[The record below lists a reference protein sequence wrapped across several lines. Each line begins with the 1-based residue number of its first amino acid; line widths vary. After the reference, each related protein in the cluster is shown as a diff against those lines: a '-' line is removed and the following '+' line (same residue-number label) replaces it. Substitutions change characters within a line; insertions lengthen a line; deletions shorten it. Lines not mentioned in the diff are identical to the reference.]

1 VSGHSKTEKEINE
14 IIDLLKKSYAVVDI
28 ISTSESLNA
37 EEISRDNLGKYETYV
52 VLGGDGTFSETIR
65 SIAGKENRPLVGYI
79 PSGTINDVALSNGI
93 PFNYKKAVDVIL
105 TGKPLTRSSM
115 ILNGTPVGFLIS
127 TGIFTSISYT
137 TNQEFKRK
145 IGKIAYY
152 IDMIFRDKGRS
163 GELLE
168 VSFDGETRNDRFLF
182 AAALNNISVGG
193 LRVMK
198 RKFQNEEQF
207 YLILVRRNKG
217 PLGFL
222 AAFLA
227 MARAIFKRVENF
239 GEETPHVLM
248 KKVDA
253 VTFKSLSDTT
263 WNTDGEKGPTGD
275 AEITYKRNQ
284 FELIVPENQF

>member
-1 VSGHSKTEKEINE
+1 
-14 IIDLLKKSYAVVDI
+14 LLKNNYETVDF
-28 ISTSESLNA
+28 ISTSETLNA
-37 EEISRDNLGKYETYV
+37 QDISRENLGKYEVYV
-52 VLGGDGTFSETIR
+52 VLGGDGTFSETVR
-65 SIAGKENRPLVGYI
+65 SIAGKENRPLIGYI
-79 PSGTINDVALSNGI
+79 PSGTINDIALSNGI

-115 ILNGTPVGFLIS
+115 FLNGVPVGFLIS
-127 TGIFTSISYT
+127 SGIFTSISYT

-163 GELLE
+163 GETLE
-168 VSFDGETRNDRFLF
+168 VTFDGETRKDRFLF

-193 LRVMK
+193 LKVMK

-217 PLGFL
+217 ILGFW
-222 AAFLA
+222 AAFFA
-227 MARAIFKRVENF
+227 MARAILKKVENF
-239 GEETPHVLM
+239 EEETPRVLM
-248 KKVDA
+248 KKVSA
-253 VTFKSLSDTT
+253 VSFKSLSDTT

-275 AEITYKRNQ
+275 IDVTYKRNQ
-284 FELIVPENQF
+284 FELIVPESQL